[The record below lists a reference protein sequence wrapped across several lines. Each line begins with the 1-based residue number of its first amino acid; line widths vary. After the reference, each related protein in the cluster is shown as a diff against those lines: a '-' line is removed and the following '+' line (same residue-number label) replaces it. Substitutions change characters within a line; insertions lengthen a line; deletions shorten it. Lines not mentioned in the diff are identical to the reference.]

1 MNTLHFKYAVEVE
14 RTRSISKA
22 AENLFMAQPNLS
34 KAIKELEDSLGITI
48 FQRTSKGVVP
58 TQQGAEFLKYAKN
71 ILTELDKM
79 ESIYVPDAQNRQSLK
94 LSIPRGSYISNAYI
108 NFIAE
113 LDMSQE
119 INICIQETNSM
130 QTITNLEKNNFNL
143 GIVRYQTIYEKYYM
157 DYLAEKNMA
166 YEPIWNFQFLAIMS
180 SKHACAK
187 DKRIIYNKL
196 AASSIEIVH
205 ADTVI
210 PYISTPEVKKPATKP
225 DVDYIPKKVYVYER
239 GSQFAMLHQL
249 PSTFMLVSPIPE
261 YLTDIYD
268 LVQRK
273 CEMDDNDFKDILI
286 YPKGYTMTRF
296 DRAFI
301 NKLFEAKNEVAFKE
315 YN

>member
-1 MNTLHFKYAVEVE
+1 MNTLHLKYAVEVE

-71 ILTELDKM
+71 ILTELAKM

-113 LDMSQE
+113 LDMKQE
-119 INICIQETNSM
+119 INICIQETNSL
-130 QTITNLEKNNFNL
+130 QTITNIEKNGFNL
-143 GIVRYQTIYEKYYM
+143 GIVRYQTIYEKYYL

-166 YEPIWNFQFLAIMS
+166 FEPIWNFEILALMS
-180 SKHACAK
+180 NKHPHAK
-187 DKRIIYNKL
+187 DAKIVYNKL

-210 PYISTPEVKKPATKP
+210 PYISAPNNKKHNAPANE
-225 DVDYIPKKVYVYER
+225 DYIPKKVYVYER

-261 YLTDIYD
+261 YLTEIYD
-268 LVQRK
+268 LTQRK
-273 CEMDDNDFKDILI
+273 CEMEDNDFKDILI
-286 YPKGYTMTRF
+286 YPKGYKMTRF
-296 DRAFI
+296 DKAFI